1 MDTGRPN
8 EQLLSARI
16 AGDRAELPRLRSALA
31 NWLTNIDVRDE
42 PGRDLVLA
50 THELAAE
57 AIERGAAE
65 VALLGEIVGDAIRL
79 TMAGGDWSSL
89 DELRST
95 LVRGLVAEIRIH
107 RGIVTIRLP
116 LSDPSIGT
124 ESDSTFDRDKQTG
137 PVSAACSNQP
147 RSRRG
152 AP

>member
-1 MDTGRPN
+1 MDTGLPH

-31 NWLTNIDVRDE
+31 NWLTNVDVRDE

-57 AIERGAAE
+57 AIERGAE
-65 VALLGEIVGDAIRL
+65 VALLGEVVGDAIRL

-107 RGIVTIRLP
+107 RGIVTMRLT
-116 LSDPSIGT
+116 LTDVSSST
-124 ESDSTFDRDKQTG
+124 ESDSTFDRDKQPG
-137 PVSAACSNQP
+137 PVSAARSKQP

-152 AP
+152 VP

>member
-1 MDTGRPN
+1 MDTGLPH

-16 AGDRAELPRLRSALA
+16 TGDRAELPRLRSALA
-31 NWLTNIDVRDE
+31 NWLTNVDVRDK
-42 PGRDLVLA
+42 PCRDLVLA

-65 VALLGEIVGDAIRL
+65 VALLGEVVGDAIRL

-95 LVRGLVAEIRIH
+95 LVRSLVAEIRIH
-107 RGIVTIRLP
+107 RGIVTMRLTLTDVSSSP
-116 LSDPSIGT
+116 
-124 ESDSTFDRDKQTG
+124 ESRSTFDRDKQPM
-137 PVSAACSNQP
+137 PVSAA
-147 RSRRG
+147 RSKRPDP